1 MMEMVRGL
9 TALSKRGNGGDE
21 NGGDE
26 DGAVSGACGG
36 SFSEKRQGGEIRF
49 K

>member
-1 MMEMVRGL
+1 MEMVRGP
-9 TALSKRGNGGDE
+9 TTLSKRGTGGDE

-26 DGAVSGACGG
+26 DGAVSGVCGG
-36 SFSEKRQGGEIRF
+36 SGSQKRQGGERRL

>member
-26 DGAVSGACGG
+26 DGAVLGVCGG
-36 SFSEKRQGGEIRF
+36 SCSEKRQGGEIRF
-49 K
+49 R

>member
-21 NGGDE
+21 
-26 DGAVSGACGG
+26 DGAVSGVCGG
-36 SFSEKRQGGEIRF
+36 SCSEKRQGGEIRF